1 MATQRTLT
9 GLVRSVTLLPAARSA
24 CALAPSLSPLVA
36 SISSPAPSR
45 PFSSTRP
52 RAQASWDSFDSAEA
66 FARPAPP
73 TSSVSEQRPSSS
85 SSSPA
90 RLHRRPERTAP
101 TPPLPP
107 LNPPPSV
114 DDLDPIHLHAY
125 RHHLLLHLGHS
136 PSADDIARHFPR
148 WLRTAHRD
156 LIAERKREER
166 QRNLRE
172 RKAEQLDLAWE
183 WTRQQEEAAG
193 IPRSARDRHK
203 DERVRERIARR
214 AQEKALAREART
226 EWPLDAAPFR
236 RKHRSSSSSSSSSS
250 PSPSPSSPSSSS
262 IDADAPAPRSKGDG
276 PGEGK
281 DEPPR
286 VPEWKKHQQTLRA
299 QFPDGWAPPKRI
311 SREAMDLVRSLHRTA
326 PAIHTVPVLA
336 DKFKISPEA
345 VRRVLKSKF
354 ELPGDEREKRERKRR
369 EERERGR
376 ARDDAQEDGG
386 PKWAGDKAA
395 ETREMATIRARRSE

>member
-9 GLVRSVTLLPAARSA
+9 GLVRSVTLHPAARSA
-24 CALAPSLSPLVA
+24 CALPPSLSHLVA

-90 RLHRRPERTAP
+90 RLHRRHEPTAP

-148 WLRTAHRD
+148 PPA
-156 LIAERKREER
+156 
-166 QRNLRE
+166 QR
-172 RKAEQLDLAWE
+172 
-183 WTRQQEEAAG
+183 
-193 IPRSARDRHK
+193 ARRHK
-203 DERVRERIARR
+203 DELVRERIARR

-226 EWPLDAAPFR
+226 EWPLDAAPSR
-236 RKHRSSSSSSSSSS
+236 RKHRSSSSSS
-250 PSPSPSSPSSSS
+250 PSSPS
-262 IDADAPAPRSKGDG
+262 APAPDPRFEDDG
-276 PGEGK
+276 TGEGK
-281 DEPPR
+281 DEPPH

-326 PAIHTVPVLA
+326 PAVHTVPVLA

-395 ETREMATIRARRSE
+395 ETREMARIRARRSE